1 MWCTLRMPDPGWAAT
16 ALFMLVEERFVLT
29 ELRVVPAETSP
40 PDQFGEWSRT
50 PEGVNDPA
58 GITMTLLQELRLGD
72 LLEPIS
78 WVAKGLATAAPP
90 EGEPPEMT
98 AAWQQLAESSN
109 PGRRPRSDAHF
120 AAWASRISNATAD
133 PATRLRPIAAVAD
146 ETGLRRAQVRDIA
159 HEARRRKV
167 LTDPPAGARGG
178 GMLTQKGRD
187 LLASKVEEEP

>member
-1 MWCTLRMPDPGWAAT
+1 VWCTLRMPDPGWAAT

-90 EGEPPEMT
+90 EGQPRAPAAKRCAFCCLGEPD
-98 AAWQQLAESSN
+98 QQRD
-109 PGRRPRSDAHF
+109 GRPC
-120 AAWASRISNATAD
+120 D
-133 PATRLRPIAAVAD
+133 PAST
-146 ETGLRRAQVRDIA
+146 
-159 HEARRRKV
+159 HCS
-167 LTDPPAGARGG
+167 GG
-178 GMLTQKGRD
+178 G
-187 LLASKVEEEP
+187 